1 MFQKIRKKVT
11 ILGVVKY
18 LAAKILVSRSAYLE
32 YAYFNERRLFLHW
45 YDNEPEDIEIPKGNR
60 KFYVESN
67 GHNKYYVHISRDNR
81 YTCTV
86 YDYGNKD
93 YENYIYYAT
102 YDYDIIAECGYWDK
116 SNHYVKKV
124 FKNGKMTEYS
134 YEVKDGKIDE
144 SSKKKVY
151 EGDYEYNPKQHFPRK
166 KIENEGQGN
175 PQDKIAKLN
184 ANTEDQK
191 SSRLNT
197 IMK

>member
-1 MFQKIRKKVT
+1 MFQKKRKKVT

-18 LAAKILVSRSAYLE
+18 LAAEINVSGSAYLE
-32 YAYFNERRLFLHW
+32 YAYLKGESLFLHW

-60 KFYVESN
+60 KFYVESD
-67 GHNKYYVHISRDNR
+67 GHNKYYVHISQNN
-81 YTCTV
+81 YTCKV
-86 YDYGNKD
+86 YDYGNKN

-124 FKNGKMTEYS
+124 FDNRQMTEYS
-134 YEVKDGKIDE
+134 YKMKDGKIDE
-144 SSKKKVY
+144 SSKTKVD
-151 EGDYEYNPKQHFPRK
+151 EGEYEYNPKLHFPRK

-175 PQDKIAKLN
+175 PKDKETQLN

-191 SSRLNT
+191 NSKLNT
-197 IMK
+197 IVK

>member
-1 MFQKIRKKVT
+1 MIRKKVT

-18 LAAKILVSRSAYLE
+18 LVVKIYVSRSAYLE

-60 KFYVESN
+60 KFYVESD
-67 GHNKYYVHISRDNR
+67 GHNKYYVHISQNN
-81 YTCTV
+81 YTCKV
-86 YDYGNKD
+86 YDYGNKNFD
-93 YENYIYYAT
+93 NYIYSAT
-102 YDYDIIAECGYWDK
+102 YDYDIITECGYWDK

-124 FKNGKMTEYS
+124 FKSGKMTEYS

-144 SSKKKVY
+144 SSKTNVY
-151 EGDYEYNPKQHFPRK
+151 EGDYEYNPKLHFPRK
-166 KIENEGQGN
+166 NKENEGQGN
-175 PQDKIAKLN
+175 PKDKIAKLN

-191 SSRLNT
+191 NSKLNT

>member
-1 MFQKIRKKVT
+1 MIRKKVT

-18 LAAKILVSRSAYLE
+18 LVVKIYVSRSAYLE

-60 KFYVESN
+60 KFYVESD
-67 GHNKYYVHISRDNR
+67 GHNKYYVHISQDNS
-81 YTCTV
+81 TCTV

-102 YDYDIIAECGYWDK
+102 YDYDTIAECGYWDK

-124 FKNGKMTEYS
+124 FKSGKMTEYS

-144 SSKKKVY
+144 SSKTNVY
-151 EGDYEYNPKQHFPRK
+151 EGDYEYNPKLHFPRK
-166 KIENEGQGN
+166 NKENEGQGN
-175 PQDKIAKLN
+175 PKDKIAKLN

-191 SSRLNT
+191 NSKLNT
-197 IMK
+197 ILK